1 MFVASSS
8 ISYNYRTTIMVSY
21 FLQTILLEVIME
33 VEEEAQLMVACET
46 LKEMEATEL
55 QVITIHHQEIE
66 ISVSWGKA
74 CFYSEKVSNKVLYN
88 HIHHFDRGR
97 TSRPIPSILRPP
109 GRDRDSYYDD
119 QDFDELSPTTTLTP
133 SDAAKPLSLLPQVS
147 INSLFYFVT
156 YYHKTSL
163 LKLCYHKA
171 TLLLF

>member
-66 ISVSWGKA
+66 ISVS
-74 CFYSEKVSNKVLYN
+74 
-88 HIHHFDRGR
+88 
-97 TSRPIPSILRPP
+97 
-109 GRDRDSYYDD
+109 
-119 QDFDELSPTTTLTP
+119 
-133 SDAAKPLSLLPQVS
+133 
-147 INSLFYFVT
+147 
-156 YYHKTSL
+156 
-163 LKLCYHKA
+163 
-171 TLLLF
+171 

>member
-1 MFVASSS
+1 MHFRIIVSFIFSKSNVDIAASFSMF
-8 ISYNYRTTIMVSY
+8 YNYRTTITVSY
-21 FLQTILLEVIME
+21 FLQTIHQEVIME
-33 VEEEAQLMVACET
+33 AEEEAQLMVACET

-147 INSLFYFVT
+147 INSLISFC
-156 YYHKTSL
+156 HL
-163 LKLCYHKA
+163 LS
-171 TLLLF
+171 